1 MQQFIEQVKNYFSI
15 SEKEARG
22 FIVLTIIML
31 LVIFVPFA
39 IKFIPS
45 QQTQIDSPLVVNLSE
60 DPDTTSQYK
69 LFPFD
74 PNLIS
79 TLEWNKM
86 GINDALSQRIE
97 KYKTAGGEFKIKSDL
112 KKIYGFPEE
121 TYLALHQFIL
131 LPDSLVKIEPKKKQ
145 KPVVRIK
152 KPSKRININT
162 ANETQ
167 LETIYGIG
175 PVLSKRI
182 LKYRT
187 LLGGF
192 VHKEQLKEV
201 YGLDSLAAEQ
211 VAKTTFIAP
220 DFQPLQIEIHNPGL
234 PYHPYLNKDQ
244 AKILVA
250 LFKNKKTLSKEDL
263 LDSEK
268 FSQEDLIRLSPYLFL
283 K

>member
-39 IKFIPS
+39 IKFIPF
-45 QQTQIDSPLVVNLSE
+45 QQTQVDSPIVINLSE
-60 DPDTTSQYK
+60 DSDTTSQYN

-86 GINDALSQRIE
+86 GVNDALSQRIE
-97 KYKTAGGEFKIKSDL
+97 KYKTAGGKFKIKSDL
-112 KKIYGFPEE
+112 RKIYGFPEE

-131 LPDSLVKIEPKKKQ
+131 LPDSLVKTEPKKKQ

-152 KPSKRININT
+152 KPSKLININT

-192 VHKEQLKEV
+192 VYKEQLKEV
-201 YGLDSLAAEQ
+201 YGLDSLTVEQ
-211 VAKTTFIAP
+211 VIKKTFIAP
-220 DFQPLQIEIHNPGL
+220 DFQPLQIKIHNPGL

-244 AKILVA
+244 AKTLVT
-250 LFKNKKTLSKEDL
+250 LFKNKKPLSKEDL

-268 FSQEDLIRLSPYLFL
+268 FSQEDLIRLSPYLLL

>member
-39 IKFIPS
+39 IKFIPF
-45 QQTQIDSPLVVNLSE
+45 QQTQVDSPIVINLSE
-60 DPDTTSQYK
+60 DSDTTSQYN
-69 LFPFD
+69 LFPFN

-97 KYKTAGGEFKIKSDL
+97 KYKTAGGKFKIKSDL
-112 KKIYGFPEE
+112 RKIYGFPEE
-121 TYLALHQFIL
+121 TYLVLHQFIL
-131 LPDSLVKIEPKKKQ
+131 LPDSLVKTEPKKKQ

-152 KPSKRININT
+152 KPSKLININT

-192 VHKEQLKEV
+192 VYKEQLKEV
-201 YGLDSLAAEQ
+201 YGLDNLAVEQ
-211 VAKTTFIAP
+211 IIKTTFIAP

-268 FSQEDLIRLSPYLFL
+268 FSQEDLIRLSPYLLL